1 MQKSRNFT
9 GAISVVLFERLPKA
23 TQKNGIVMLNASE
36 VTIEVPKFD
45 VPLILASNAA
55 LWVVLIALGAAVF

>member
-9 GAISVVLFERLPKA
+9 RAISVVLFERLPKA
-23 TQKNGIVMLNASE
+23 TQKNRFAMLNANE

-55 LWVVLIALGAAVF
+55 LWVVIIALGATVF